1 MKYIYIYK
9 SIQWIDGEIRTGKAP
24 ILSWDMGPW
33 KNYGWISTY
42 NWNCTPKLLW
52 YIVYMSIYIW
62 CIFWETSG
70 AFQAPRLCLLTFW
83 SPWNEDSGRL
93 GVVKCAKQISTNK
106 HDKLNWQGVQVS
118 SRKFSGLLKTLQEGQ
133 AAIPSPSSPLM
144 KNTHVEDPKQ
154 MNPVLSHGF
163 WMYKAE
169 GD

>member
-1 MKYIYIYK
+1 MNIYIYIFK
-9 SIQWIDGEIRTGKAP
+9 KEKNKKTIQWIDGEIRTGKAA

-33 KNYGWISTY
+33 KNYGWISTFL
-42 NWNCTPKLLW
+42 TGTAPP
-52 YIVYMSIYIW
+52 S
-62 CIFWETSG
+62 WETGG
-70 AFQAPRLCLLTFW
+70 AFQAPRLCSFDLLAM
-83 SPWNEDSGRL
+83 EDSGRL

>member
-1 MKYIYIYK
+1 LMAKSELEKHQFWVGIWGLERTMVGYPLITGTAPPSCYDISCTCLYI
-9 SIQWIDGEIRTGKAP
+9 
-24 ILSWDMGPW
+24 L
-33 KNYGWISTY
+33 
-42 NWNCTPKLLW
+42 
-52 YIVYMSIYIW
+52 